1 MKIETRFEIG
11 DGVHFMH
18 ENKPRASRVQGAEI
32 DVDAYGR
39 ALISYK
45 LETLAVCSKKKNWP
59 KRWMNYKK
67 KFSDDGRKNLQ
78 R

>member
-11 DGVHFMH
+11 DVVYFMH
-18 ENKPRASRVQGAEI
+18 ENEPRASRVQGAEI

-45 LETLAVCSKKKNWP
+45 LENFGRLSKEEELAET
-59 KRWMNYKK
+59 M
-67 KFSDDGRKNLQ
+67 DELQ
-78 R
+78 EKVFG

>member
-32 DVDAYGR
+32 DVDDYGR
-39 ALISYK
+39 ALIFYK
-45 LETLAVCSKKKNWP
+45 LENFGRLFKEEELAETL
-59 KRWMNYKK
+59 
-67 KFSDDGRKNLQ
+67 DELQ
-78 R
+78 EKVFG